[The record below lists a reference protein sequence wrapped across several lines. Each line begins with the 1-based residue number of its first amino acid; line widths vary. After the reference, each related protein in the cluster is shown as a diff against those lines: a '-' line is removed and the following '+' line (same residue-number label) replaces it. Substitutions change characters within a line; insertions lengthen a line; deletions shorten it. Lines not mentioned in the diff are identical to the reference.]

1 MFGPPYIVDTRPHPL
16 LTCVRNRCHPI
27 VQMPLQHQIRPV
39 ARHPIDGHPVPCHM
53 LPVVAHHGAAQDR
66 RRTGR
71 HQQRDEQ
78 KDQRRRCVRTRQHRR
93 QTGRLLLM

>member
-1 MFGPPYIVDTRPHPL
+1 MFGPPYIVDTRPQPL
-16 LTCVRNRCHPI
+16 LTCVRNRC
-27 VQMPLQHQIRPV
+27 
-39 ARHPIDGHPVPCHM
+39 HPIDGHPVPCHM